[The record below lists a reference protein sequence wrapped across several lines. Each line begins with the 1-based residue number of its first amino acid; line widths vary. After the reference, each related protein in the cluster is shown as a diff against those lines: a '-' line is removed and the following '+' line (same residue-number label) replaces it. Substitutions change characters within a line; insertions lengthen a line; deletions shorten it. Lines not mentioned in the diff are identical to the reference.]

1 MEGLEMAVL
10 CVVWDTI
17 LERFNATSKTLQKV
31 NIDLGTCVSLYES
44 LQYFVKSIRTEEAF
58 YSHEEKAKFMME
70 GLSYRADNQRARK
83 RKRLFDEVDSEVELT
98 PREKFRTST
107 FLPILDSL
115 LTELVRRMEVY
126 SKLKHQF
133 DFLFTLHT
141 SSETELCESAHK
153 FQAHYPRDIQGSFE
167 DELMQFVDYTKQ
179 YPAESVSPPACLK
192 RIKEDGIA
200 NSFSNVDIALR
211 IYLTLPVANTEGE
224 RSFSVL
230 KRVKDQL
237 RSTVGQEKLCDLSL
251 LTIESDLTRDFEG
264 IIAKFAKL
272 KSRKKAM

>member
-1 MEGLEMAVL
+1 MEG
-10 CVVWDTI
+10 
-17 LERFNATSKTLQKV
+17 S
-31 NIDLGTCVSLYES
+31 
-44 LQYFVKSIRTEEAF
+44 
-58 YSHEEKAKFMME
+58 
-70 GLSYRADNQRARK
+70 SYRADHQRACK
-83 RKRLFDEVDSEVELT
+83 RKRIFDEVDSEVELT

-126 SKLKHQF
+126 SKLKHQYG
-133 DFLFTLHT
+133 FLFTLHT
-141 SSETELCESAHK
+141 SFETELRESARK
-153 FQAHYPRDIQGSFE
+153 FQAHYPRDIGESFE
-167 DELMQFVDYTKQ
+167 DELMQFVGYTKQ

-200 NSFSNVDIALR
+200 NSFPNVDIALR

-230 KRVKDQL
+230 KRVKNQL

-251 LTIESDLTRDFEG
+251 LTIESDLTRGIDFEG